1 MQGGNNKMGT
11 QLLPRVA
18 AMAALAAIYFVSA
31 KLGLSLAF
39 LNENA
44 TAVWPPTGIALA
56 AVVLF
61 GCRLW
66 PGIFLGAFLANWST
80 DGSAI
85 TSLSIAFGNTIEA
98 LLGAFFLCRLA
109 GGLRLFDRPK
119 HLFNFMVLTGMAAT
133 AVSATVGVASL
144 LAGGFVSPDNYKPVW
159 LTWWLGDMI
168 SNLTV
173 APLLI
178 IWFGR
183 PPAALKPRRLLEA
196 ALLFLSIFLVGQLV
210 FGGWSPPTVRNYPL
224 EYLEIPLLLWAAFRF
239 GRHGASAAAFALSI
253 IATRGT
259 LAGYGPFALED
270 PNRSL
275 LLLQAFMGTVSVTAL
290 ALASVLFERN
300 RAEVERS
307 ALGSRIE
314 AQGKRLSDLVGTVP
328 GIVWEAWGEPNGPSQ
343 RIDFVSN
350 YIETMLGY
358 RVEEWLAAP
367 NFWLT
372 IVHPDDRERAG
383 REAAEIFS
391 GGKGGVSQF
400 RWMTKEG
407 RAIWVESRS
416 VVILNEAGEPIGMR
430 GVTMDITQR
439 IEAEEELKR
448 KTFEAEEAS
457 RVKSQLVSNVSHE
470 LRTPLNSV
478 IGYTHLLLEGSYGAL
493 GERQKPPLERV
504 LRNADELLYLITNL
518 LDLSKIESGKM
529 ALELGLI
536 DLPLLLQEILVSLKP
551 IIEKKPLSVRWNQ
564 NGPIP
569 PIASDRNKIRQIL
582 VNLLS
587 NALKFTREGEITIE
601 IRNLPAREGIEVGV
615 RDTGI
620 GIPHEALPKIF
631 DAFHQVDASVTREFG
646 GTGLGLAIVKELTGM
661 LKGEIRV
668 ETQPGEGSTFTLFL
682 PYRIRPTAR

>member
-1 MQGGNNKMGT
+1 MQGGNKKT
-11 QLLPRVA
+11 ARWLPRA
-18 AMAALAAIYFVSA
+18 AAIAALAAVYFLSA
-31 KLGLSLAF
+31 KVGLSLAF

-44 TAVWPPTGIALA
+44 TTVWPPTGIALA
-56 AVVLF
+56 AVALF
-61 GCRLW
+61 GYRLW
-66 PGIFLGAFLANWST
+66 PGIFLGAFLANWSI
-80 DGSAI
+80 DGSVV
-85 TSLSIAFGNTIEA
+85 TSFLIASGNTMEA
-98 LLGAFFLCRLA
+98 LFGAFLLYRFA
-109 GGLRLFDRPK
+109 GGRRPFDRPK
-119 HLFNFMVLTGMAAT
+119 HLFYFVVLTGMAST

-144 LAGGFVSPDNYKPVW
+144 LSGGFASPEDYKLVW

-183 PPAALKPRRLLEA
+183 PLPALKLRRLMEA

-210 FGGWSPPTVRNYPL
+210 FGGWLPPAVRNYPL

-275 LLLQAFMGTVSVTAL
+275 LLLQAFMGTFALTAL
-290 ALASVLFERN
+290 VLASVLFERN
-300 RAEVERS
+300 QAEAERS

-314 AQGKRLSDLVGTVP
+314 AQGRRLSNLVGTVP
-328 GIVWEAWGEPNGPSQ
+328 GVVWEAWGDPDDGSQ
-343 RIDFVSN
+343 RINFVSD

-358 RVEEWLAAP
+358 RVDEWLATP

-372 IVHPDDRERAG
+372 IVHPDDRERAA
-383 REAAEIFS
+383 REASEIFS
-391 GGKGGVSQF
+391 GGKGGVIQF
-400 RWMTKEG
+400 RWMTKGGE
-407 RAIWVESRS
+407 AVWVEARA
-416 VVILNEAGEPIGMR
+416 VGIRNEAGEPIGIR

-439 IEAEEELKR
+439 IAAEEELKR
-448 KTFEAEEAS
+448 KTLEAEEAS
-457 RVKSQLVSNVSHE
+457 RVKSQFVSNVSHE

-478 IGYTHLLLEGSYGAL
+478 IGYAHLLLEGSYGAL
-493 GERQKPPLERV
+493 GERQIPPLERV

-518 LDLSKIESGKM
+518 LDLSKIGSGKM
-529 ALELGLI
+529 ALELGKV
-536 DLPLLLQEILVSLKP
+536 DLPLLLQEILTGLKP
-551 IIEKKPLSVRWNQ
+551 IIEKKPLSVRWSKDAS
-564 NGPIP
+564 IP
-569 PIASDRNKIRQIL
+569 PIESDENKIRQIL

-601 IRNLPAREGIEVGV
+601 MRNLPAREGVEVGI

-620 GIPHEALPKIF
+620 GIPDEALPKIF

-646 GTGLGLAIVKELTGM
+646 GTGLGLAIVKELTEV
-661 LKGEIRV
+661 LNGEIRV
-668 ETQPGEGSTFTLFL
+668 ESRAGEGSTFTLFL
-682 PYRIRPTAR
+682 PYRLPATTR